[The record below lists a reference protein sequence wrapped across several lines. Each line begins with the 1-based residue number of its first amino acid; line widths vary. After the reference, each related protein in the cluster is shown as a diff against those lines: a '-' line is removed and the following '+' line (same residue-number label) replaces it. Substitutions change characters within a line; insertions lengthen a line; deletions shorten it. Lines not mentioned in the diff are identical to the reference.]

1 MIKIAPS
8 ILTADFAALGSAV
21 EALERAGADLIHLDV
36 MDGRFVPSITFG
48 AQMAAALKAR
58 TALPLDAHL
67 MVEGPERQIESF
79 AEAGVDIITVHAE
92 AINGPKVLRRIREL
106 GVRAGLSVNPETP
119 VETLF
124 PLLGEMDMALIMS
137 VRPGYGGQKYLP
149 QSAERIARLKAE
161 AARQGVEL
169 EIEVDGGINRETVA
183 EVARAGAT
191 VVVAGSAILNATD
204 WAQAIMGLREAA
216 R

>member
-36 MDGRFVPSITFG
+36 MDGRFVPPITFG